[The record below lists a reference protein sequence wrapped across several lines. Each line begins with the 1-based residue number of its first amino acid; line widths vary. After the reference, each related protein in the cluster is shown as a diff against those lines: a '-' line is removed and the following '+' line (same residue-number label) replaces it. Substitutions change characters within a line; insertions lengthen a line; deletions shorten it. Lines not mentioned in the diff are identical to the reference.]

1 LRIPKRVNNALDWA
15 EEHIRVITVVTA
27 LVVVSVAALWM
38 PALAAFVL
46 GVLVG
51 GFVVRRWMARRMA
64 RLRAEADDLLRE
76 NGALRHEKT
85 VLSQGVIASSGQ
97 LTQRLPVIRPA
108 DERPAE
114 RAPHDRQRHEVERH
128 EVAPSGGERHD
139 TGPHSQSPR
148 EEPYGGA
155 PDGRPSGDRAYGGG
169 PYGAGPEADHED
181 APRTERFPI
190 IPWDDE
196 ASENDGE
203 DTPLMGVMRPR
214 R

>member
-1 LRIPKRVNNALDWA
+1 VKIPKRVNNALDWA
-15 EEHIRVITVVTA
+15 EDNIRVITVIMA

-51 GFVVRRWMARRMA
+51 GMTVRWRMARRLN

-85 VLSQGVIASSGQ
+85 VLSQGVIARSGQ
-97 LTQRLPVIRPA
+97 LTQKLPIIRSVDQP
-108 DERPAE
+108 P
-114 RAPHDRQRHEVERH
+114 RAPEVE
-128 EVAPSGGERHD
+128 AP
-139 TGPHSQSPR
+139 
-148 EEPYGGA
+148 EPDPA
-155 PDGRPSGDRAYGGG
+155 
-169 PYGAGPEADHED
+169 D
-181 APRTERFPI
+181 APRTERLPI

-196 ASENDGE
+196 DSEYEGG
-203 DTPLMGVMRPR
+203 DTPLMGVIRPR